1 MINIKA
7 NMMAYVL
14 HKPEKLTMDE
24 IPVPEPKLGEAL
36 IRTKLVGI
44 CGSDIHAYHGL
55 QPSMVYPC
63 IMGHEILG
71 EVVELN
77 NDKMQ
82 SKIKRAIKVGD
93 RVVIDPSITCGK
105 CYPCLIGRSNICENL
120 KVLGV
125 HRNGAYAEYFTVD
138 INQLYQVP
146 KEIPDKVAVLS
157 EPISIASQA
166 VDRGRIKKRD
176 KVIIF
181 GAGPIGLATLALVKW
196 KGAKVAVIDILP
208 NRLAAAKNVGADKII
223 NGSTTENDILAKIK
237 SFCLGSGP
245 QVVIDAASVNQTAK
259 LSIECISRAG
269 RLIVLGMA
277 SPKVYIPYLSIL
289 KKELDILGSRMAN
302 KNFPMV
308 INFLQRSNIPFKLEE
323 QMITHIFPFERI
335 GEAFSLAEKHP
346 EKVIKIII
354 SFKK

>member
-1 MINIKA
+1 MINIKT

-14 HKPEKLTMDE
+14 HKPRKLTMDE
-24 IPVPEPKLGEAL
+24 IPVPKPKLGEAL

-71 EVVELN
+71 EVIELN
-77 NDKMQ
+77 NDRMQ

-93 RVVIDPSITCGK
+93 RVVVDPSTTCGK
-105 CYPCLIGRSNICENL
+105 CYPCSIGRSNICENL

-146 KEIPDKVAVLS
+146 KKIPDEVAVLS
-157 EPISIASQA
+157 EPISIAAQA
-166 VDRGRIKKRD
+166 VDRGRIKKGE
-176 KVIIF
+176 KIIIF
-181 GAGPIGLATLALVKW
+181 GAGPIGLATLALAKW

-208 NRLAAAKNVGADKII
+208 NRLVAAKKIGATKII
-223 NGSTTENDILAKIK
+223 NGGTAENDILAKIK
-237 SFCLGSGP
+237 AFCLDSGP

-269 RLIVLGMA
+269 RLVVLGMA
-277 SPKVYIPYLSIL
+277 SPKVHIPYLSIL

-302 KNFPMV
+302 KKFPMV
-308 INFLQRSNIPFKLEE
+308 IDFLQRSNIPFKLKE
-323 QMITHIFPFERI
+323 QMITHIFPFKRI

-346 EKVIKIII
+346 EKVIKVII